1 MKRTALLVGVIVLS
15 GCAGKQKTQTQ
26 TAATVPDT
34 ALATTEIDSQALRV
48 ALVLFADQAS
58 AQVAGTTTE
67 IATRTTDPRVR
78 EQTVL
83 FKMRTIPI
91 MYGIVQHPDP
101 RAAYLQA
108 WIFTLRMRGYL
119 TDGLG
124 REIFGDQT
132 KLIVETARGLEKD
145 IVEIGYRY
153 FPTEVMDQVSDKIA
167 AIAADNPVVNLQGG
181 VAPIPLVSSQ
191 QERGA
196 VDSILG
202 APVRG
207 LEGVGST
214 PEAIQIATQSLENMM
229 LLMQRMPQYIRWQV
243 ELFMLEVQSQEIVV
257 QARQDSDRI
266 SRSIES
272 IAQTVDALPDD
283 LRKEIH
289 AALDEARQ
297 TIETLD
303 TALDKAETITADVK
317 EATANIRET
326 VDTVNTIVAAVV
338 PAPSPGSTPAP
349 ETAEGE
355 PFNMKDLVTTTEQL
369 HATTVELRGLV
380 NDLESGAAKDLLAEV
395 NATSTATID
404 NVVTQ
409 ANAIVDRITWRGIY
423 LIGGLVL
430 GLVIYRVVAVRL
442 IGSPPR

>member
-15 GCAGKQKTQTQ
+15 GCAGKQKTQTD
-26 TAATVPDT
+26 ATVPDT

-58 AQVAGTTTE
+58 AQLAGTTSE

-91 MYGIVQHPDP
+91 MYGIVQHSDP

-119 TDGLG
+119 TDGVG
-124 REIFGDQT
+124 RNIFGDQT
-132 KLIVETARGLEKD
+132 KLIVQTARGLEKD
-145 IVEIGYRY
+145 IVEIGYRH
-153 FPTEVMDQVSDKIA
+153 FPREVMDQVSDKIA
-167 AIAADNPVVNLQGG
+167 EIAADNPVVNLQGG
-181 VAPIPLVSSQ
+181 VAPVPNVASQ
-191 QERGA
+191 EQRGA
-196 VDSILG
+196 VNSILG

-229 LLMQRMPQYIRWQV
+229 HLLQRMPQYIRWQV

-266 SRSIES
+266 SKSIES
-272 IAQTVDALPDD
+272 IAQTVDALPADV
-283 LRKEIH
+283 RKEID
-289 AALDEARQ
+289 AALGEARQ
-297 TIETLD
+297 TIEALD
-303 TALDKAETITADVK
+303 TALDKAGTIAAEVN

-326 VDTVNTIVAAVV
+326 VDTVNTIVAMVV
-338 PAPSPGSTPAP
+338 PAPSPESTPAP
-349 ETAEGE
+349 ETTERE
-355 PFNMKDLVTTTEQL
+355 PFNMKDLLTTTEQL

-380 NDLESGAAKDLLAEV
+380 GDLESGAVKDLLAEV
-395 NATSTATID
+395 NAASTATID
-404 NVVTQ
+404 HVVAQT
-409 ANAIVDRITWRGIY
+409 NAIVDRATWRGIY
-423 LIGGLVL
+423 LIGALVL

-442 IGSPPR
+442 IDPPSR

>member
-1 MKRTALLVGVIVLS
+1 MKRTAVLVGVILLA
-15 GCAGKQKTQTQ
+15 GCTGKPKTTQ
-26 TAATVPDT
+26 SQAVVPET
-34 ALATTEIDSQALRV
+34 ALAGTEIDSKALKV
-48 ALVLFADQAS
+48 AMVLFADQVS
-58 AQVAGTTTE
+58 AQIAGTTSE
-67 IATRTTDPRVR
+67 IATHTTDPRVR

-83 FKMRTIPI
+83 FKLRTIPI

-119 TDGLG
+119 TEGVG
-124 REIFGDQT
+124 RNIFGDQT

-145 IVEIGYRY
+145 IIEVGYRH
-153 FPTEVMDQVSDKIA
+153 FPKDVMDQVIDKIA
-167 AIAADNPVVNLQGG
+167 DIAADNPVVNLDGG
-181 VAPIPLVSSQ
+181 VAPVPQVASQ
-191 QERGA
+191 QDRGA

-214 PEAIQIATQSLENMM
+214 PEAIQIATQSIENMM
-229 LLMQRMPQYIRWQV
+229 HLLQRMPQYVRWQV
-243 ELFMLEVQSQEIVV
+243 ELLMLDVQSQETVV
-257 QARQDSDRI
+257 QARQDADRI

-272 IAQTVDALPDD
+272 IAQTVDDLPDD

-297 TIETLD
+297 TIEALD
-303 TALDKAETITADVK
+303 TALDKAQTITADVN
-317 EATANIRET
+317 EATANIRAT
-326 VDTVNTIVAAVV
+326 VDTVNAIVATVV
-338 PAPSPGSTPAP
+338 PSPSPESTPAP
-349 ETAEGE
+349 GTDDSE
-355 PFNMKDLVTTTEQL
+355 PFDMKDLVTTTEQL

-380 NDLESGAAKDLLAEV
+380 NDLESGAARDLLAEV
-395 NATSTATID
+395 TATID
-404 NVVTQ
+404 NVVAQT
-409 ANAIVDRITWRGIY
+409 NSTIDRATWRGIY

-430 GLVIYRVVAVRL
+430 GLVIYRFVAVRL